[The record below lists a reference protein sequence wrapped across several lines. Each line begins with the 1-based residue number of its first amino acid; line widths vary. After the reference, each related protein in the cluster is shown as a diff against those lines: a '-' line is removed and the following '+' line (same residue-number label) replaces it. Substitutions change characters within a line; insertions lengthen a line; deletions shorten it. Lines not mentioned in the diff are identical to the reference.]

1 MPVTELEKGGKMSNE
16 MLNESRKTLHAARNV
31 MFAEFE
37 PMAPIAAVLKFA
49 FPFPTTA
56 NYSFIRPLCVFLVA
70 VALSLTSGCQ
80 EATEPE
86 VERSAA
92 VRNAVYLIEG
102 TPIALV
108 DGAAETPAAAGS
120 SSRVI
125 TRIWDEPVLAD
136 LNGDGVDD
144 AVLILTHSTGG
155 SGTFYYVAAAI
166 ASVDGYSGTAGLLL
180 GDRIEPIAIEARDG
194 KVSVR
199 FMVRGIGASLA
210 DPPTIMRTRDFM
222 YDGGPHDAGDDGGDD
237 GNGRLV
243 EVAHDFEGEADP
255 DSMTL
260 GMHTWTWVETA
271 YNDDM
276 IVKPIQTEAFTL
288 TFADGRVQGATDC
301 NHFSGAYTVDDR
313 KIQFD
318 DKMAMTKMY
327 CEGSQEAEFVKMLLE
342 VRSYFFTSKGQL
354 ILEIKFDSG
363 SMRFR

>member
-1 MPVTELEKGGKMSNE
+1 M
-16 MLNESRKTLHAARNV
+16 AR
-31 MFAEFE
+31 
-37 PMAPIAAVLKFA
+37 IAAVLEFA
-49 FPFPTTA
+49 FPFPSTSH
-56 NYSFIRPLCVFLVA
+56 NPFIRPLFVA
-70 VALSLTSGCQ
+70 VVSVALSLTSGCQ
-80 EATEPE
+80 EATEAE
-86 VERSAA
+86 VQRSADA
-92 VRNAVYLIEG
+92 RNAVYLIEG
-102 TPIALV
+102 TAITLV
-108 DGAAETPAAAGS
+108 NGAAEAPVAAGS
-120 SSRVI
+120 SSQVI
-125 TRIWDEPVLAD
+125 TRIWDEPVQTD

-155 SGTFYYVAAAI
+155 SGTFYYLAAAI
-166 ASVDGYSGTAGLLL
+166 ASLDGYSGTAGQLL

-199 FMVRGIGASLA
+199 FMVRGVGASLT
-210 DPPTIMRTRDFM
+210 DPPTVMKTRDFM
-222 YDGGPHDAGDDGGDD
+222 YDSEVHDVGDDAADDAGDAGGDD
-237 GNGRLV
+237 GNGQLV
-243 EVAHDFEGEADP
+243 DVAHDFEGEADP

-260 GMHTWTWVETA
+260 GMHTWTWLETA

-301 NHFSGAYTVDDR
+301 NHFSGAYTAGDR

-327 CEGSQEAEFVKMLLE
+327 CEGSQETEFVKMLLE